1 LFEKFNNFDSNKFI
15 IEEKTMSM
23 KKNMK
28 INKRKIKTRKIWTR
42 SPAEQIVP
50 KKRPEDEKF
59 DDSLYRGQK
68 ITEEELDNI
77 EDDFGRGFHD

>member
-1 LFEKFNNFDSNKFI
+1 
-15 IEEKTMSM
+15 MSL

-28 INKRKIKTRKIWTR
+28 INKRKIKTRKIWKR

-59 DDSLYRGQK
+59 DGSLYRGQK
-68 ITEEELDNI
+68 ITEEDFDTF

>member
-1 LFEKFNNFDSNKFI
+1 
-15 IEEKTMSM
+15 MSL

-28 INKRKIKTRKIWTR
+28 INKRKIKIRKIWKR

-59 DDSLYRGQK
+59 NDNLYRGQK
-68 ITEEELDNI
+68 ITEEDFDMF